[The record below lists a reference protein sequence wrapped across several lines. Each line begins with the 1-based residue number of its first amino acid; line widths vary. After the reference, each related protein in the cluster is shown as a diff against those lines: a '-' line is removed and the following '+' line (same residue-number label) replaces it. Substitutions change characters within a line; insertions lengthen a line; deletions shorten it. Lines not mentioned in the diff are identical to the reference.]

1 MQLQPTLIGNSLVL
15 TPLQPDDWPALAQAA
30 SDPLIWQ
37 LHPEPERY
45 KPEVFR
51 PVFDSGLASGSAF
64 TIRDKH
70 SGEMLGTTRY
80 YEWVPP
86 LAGGGD
92 GSSGDGSTANSDGSS
107 VAIGYTFLVRSR
119 WGGSTNTE
127 LKQLMLQH
135 AFASVDTVWF
145 HVGSENFRSQ
155 KAVQKL
161 GAVFSHSEIKAPTGV
176 PRETYCYRLAKSVWL
191 TSRSHPTD
199 RGAIAA
205 SCRSSC

>member
-1 MQLQPTLIGNSLVL
+1 MQLQPTLIGSSLVL

-51 PVFDSGLASGSAF
+51 PVFESGLASGSAF

-70 SGEMLGTTRY
+70 SGEVLGTTRY
-80 YEWVPP
+80 YELVPP
-86 LAGGGD
+86 LAGDGD
-92 GSSGDGSTANSDGSS
+92 GSAANSDCDGGS

-176 PRETYCYRLAKSVWL
+176 PRETYCYRLAKTVWL
-191 TSRSHPTD
+191 ARHDSVSIDSVSTAPESV
-199 RGAIAA
+199 IQQQ
-205 SCRSSC
+205 

>member
-15 TPLQPDDWPALAQAA
+15 TPLQPEDWPALAQAA

-45 KPEVFR
+45 KAEVFR

-70 SGEMLGTTRY
+70 SGEVLGTTRY
-80 YEWVPP
+80 YELEPP

-92 GSSGDGSTANSDGSS
+92 GSSGDASAANSDGDGGS

-145 HVGSENFRSQ
+145 HVGSENLRSQ

-161 GAVFSHSEIKAPTGV
+161 GAVLSHSEIKAPTGI
-176 PRETYCYRLAKSVWL
+176 PRETYCYRLAKTVWQAKGL
-191 TSRSHPTD
+191 SRADGWSL
-199 RGAIAA
+199 AA
-205 SCRSSC
+205 RS